1 MKIKM
6 LVSLLLLFLITSSWL
21 IYRENPNNSYRAPG
35 TSASAHKIRIDDQY
49 YVNSISATYSSI
61 IFDDNDGHY
70 KSFTDL
76 LVRLNWDDNYIVASY
91 LVELNSKELNYLIL
105 NKDTHEVTTYLTI
118 NDFKTAMAEKDINL
132 NLKRKHE
139 FDWF

>member
-1 MKIKM
+1 M
-6 LVSLLLLFLITSSWL
+6 
-21 IYRENPNNSYRAPG
+21 
-35 TSASAHKIRIDDQY
+35 
-49 YVNSISATYSSI
+49 
-61 IFDDNDGHY
+61 
-70 KSFTDL
+70 

-91 LVELNSKELNYLIL
+91 LVELNSRELNYLIL

>member
-21 IYRENPNNSYRAPG
+21 IYRENPNNSYRATG

-105 NKDTHEVTTYLTI
+105 NKDTHEVTTYLTV